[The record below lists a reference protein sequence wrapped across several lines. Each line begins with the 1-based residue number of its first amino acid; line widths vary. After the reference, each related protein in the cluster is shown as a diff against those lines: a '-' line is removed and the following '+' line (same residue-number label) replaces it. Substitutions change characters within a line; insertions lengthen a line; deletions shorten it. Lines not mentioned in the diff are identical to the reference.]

1 MAAESDSAA
10 RDRLRRAPR
19 PRADARRGGGRARR
33 REEIRQQRVARA
45 REQGRVC
52 CESTTR
58 MGVSEPTSTG
68 RNKGRWRAR
77 DIQAAAAALGLVA
90 A

>member
-1 MAAESDSAA
+1 
-10 RDRLRRAPR
+10 
-19 PRADARRGGGRARR
+19 
-33 REEIRQQRVARA
+33 
-45 REQGRVC
+45 
-52 CESTTR
+52 

-77 DIQAAAAALGLVA
+77 DIQAAALGLVA